1 MKLDLSLYLVTD
13 STPAI
18 LKGRD
23 LCAVVE
29 EACKGGVTVVQYRDK
44 KSDTGVQIETARKLH
59 RITQAHGVPLII
71 NDRVDVAL
79 ASGAEGVHLGQDDM
93 VISEAKK
100 LLPKDAIIGISA
112 STIEEAQAA
121 VAAGADYLGIGTL
134 FATPTKTNT
143 KDIIGTAGTQAILD
157 AIAET
162 GRSVGTVCIGG
173 INLSNVQRVLYQSS
187 SPNKSLDGAA
197 IVSAIMAADD
207 PRAAAAELAQYIASP
222 PPFVRTSDAP
232 MVRDTA
238 AVVEAVPGIVQKLVQ
253 AHPLVHN
260 MINFVVANFVANVT
274 LAIGASPIMSPY
286 GDEATD
292 LCQFDGA
299 LLINM
304 GTLTSQS
311 PSEYLKAI
319 KAYNQRGNPVV
330 YDPVGAGATQIRRG
344 VVKELMAGGYFDLIK
359 GNEGEIRQ
367 VSGSTG
373 VKQRGVDSGP
383 SALDSQAKA
392 RLARDLARREKNIV
406 LLTGATDYLSDGERV
421 VAVEN
426 GHELLGQVTGTGCAV
441 GTVAGCF
448 MATLPTDK
456 FLAVLSALLMYEIAA
471 ENAAAKDYVRGPGS
485 FAPAFIDELYAIK
498 QAALKGDNSW
508 YEGRAKGSL
517 HPAKLFLLSPFT
529 ALLRVSRVSPR
540 TAHPVTK
547 SLRSRPFTPPLSVSL
562 SANYP
567 AASFANMAIN
577 SAPESSLLSLLYRSY
592 PAAISPD
599 ETEPDLFAANP
610 KIFPRVTYTDAE
622 SADVKSWLSTNLTG
636 LQDVLGKDD
645 KSAISSQLAS
655 LNTHLAT
662 RTTVLGNKPSVA
674 DVAIYALLAP
684 VVEKWSPE
692 ERTGE
697 QGYHHIVRHVDF
709 VQNSRVFSL
718 QIPEEE
724 KVAIDV
730 NDVKF
735 VPKPIDPKAEK
746 ERKKKEKAAAE
757 GAAGAEK
764 TVVVGQTKPEA
775 AAPEAAAAGK
785 AEGKPKE
792 KKQKK
797 EKAPKPPPAPA
808 APPSPSLIDLR
819 VGHILRAI
827 NHPNADSLYVS
838 TIDCGDAPG
847 SDNTSLDEETGKTV
861 RTVCSGLNGLV
872 PLAEMQGRK
881 IVAVCNLKPV
891 TMRGIK
897 SAAMVLA
904 ASPRVAE
911 GEDSHAGPVELVTP
925 PADAPAGDRIYFEGW
940 DGEPEKQLNPKK
952 KVWETFQPGFTTTD
966 GLEVAFESDAV
977 PVAKEQEGKPP
988 LGKLVAK
995 SGGVCTVKSLKAQ
1008 SIGLKLV
1015 NMAEVPPENV
1025 DQTAQEQDI
1034 NPWSVAGAT
1043 DAEGNAIGFDYEA
1056 LSKKWNTSLIDQALL
1071 DRFEKVT
1078 GHKPHR
1084 WLRRGLFFSHRDFD
1098 RILTKKE
1105 KGEPFFL
1112 YTGRGPSS
1120 GSLHLGHTI
1129 PLTFTKWLQDVFD
1142 VPLVFMLTDD
1152 EKALFKD
1159 SLTFEETHHYA
1170 MENAKEIIALGFD
1183 VKKTFIYSDLKYV
1196 SNHMLTNTWEFS
1208 KLVTFNQVR
1217 GAFGFD
1223 GSTNIGRILFPA
1235 VQCVAA
1241 FATSY
1246 PEIWTDE
1253 PLKERKKSIAEIQ
1266 CLIPMGIDQ
1275 DPYFRLL
1282 RENAHKMR
1290 YPSPKPALIHS
1301 KFLTALQGAGGK
1313 MSSSDPNSAIFMTD
1327 TAKQIKTKI
1336 NKYAFSGGQVSIEDH
1351 RRLGGNPDVDVSYI
1365 YLTYFEDDDAKLEEI
1380 YNKYK
1385 SGELLTG
1392 ELKALAIAKLQ
1403 EYVAEFQ
1410 ERRKEVTDEVLQQ
1423 FMTPRRLEWKGTAQP
1438 KIK

>member
-44 KSDTGVQIETARKLH
+44 TSDTGLQIETARKLH

-100 LLPKDAIIGISA
+100 LLPKNAIIGISA
-112 STIEEAQAA
+112 SNIEEAQAA

-134 FATPTKTNT
+134 FATPTKINT
-143 KDIIGTAGTQAILD
+143 KNIIGTSGAQAILES
-157 AIAET
+157 IAES

-173 INLSNVQRVLYQSS
+173 INLSTVQRVLYQSA
-187 SPNKSLDGAA
+187 SPNKKFDGAA
-197 IVSAIMAADD
+197 IVSGIMAADD
-207 PRAAAAELAQYIASP
+207 PKAAAAELAQYIATP
-222 PPFVRTSDAP
+222 PPFVRKSET
-232 MVRDTA
+232 VRDTA
-238 AVVEAVPGIVQKLVQ
+238 ALVETVPQIVQKMVEV
-253 AHPLVHN
+253 HPLVHN

-304 GTLTSQS
+304 GTLTAQS

-344 VVKELMAGGYFDLIK
+344 VVKQLMAGGYFDLIK

-367 VSGSTG
+367 VFGSSG

-392 RLARDLARREKNIV
+392 RLARDLARRES
-406 LLTGATDYLSDGERV
+406 SDGERV

-426 GHELLGQVTGTGCAV
+426 GHDFLGQVTGTGCAV

-448 MATLPTDK
+448 MATHPTDK
-456 FLAVLSALLMYEIAA
+456 LLAVLSALLMYEIAA

-485 FAPAFIDELYAIK
+485 FAPAFIDELYAIR
-498 QAALKGDNSW
+498 QASLKGDHGW
-508 YEGRAKGSL
+508 YAGRAKGSL
-517 HPAKLFLLSPFT
+517 HPANLFLFRPSTTLF
-529 ALLRVSRVSPR
+529 RVSRVFPR
-540 TAHPVTK
+540 TTRPVTN
-547 SLRSRPFTPPLSVSL
+547 SLRTHPIAPPFSVPLS
-562 SANYP
+562 ARYP

-599 ETEPDLFAANP
+599 ETEPDLLAANP
-610 KIFPRVTYTDAE
+610 KIFPRITYTDAE
-622 SADVKSWLSTNLTG
+622 QADIKTWLSTHADLQEVLTKG
-636 LQDVLGKDD
+636 D
-645 KSAISSQLAS
+645 KAAASSRLAS

-662 RTTVLGNKPSVA
+662 RTTIIGNKPSVA
-674 DVAIYALLAP
+674 DVAVYALLAP

-697 QGYHHIVRHVDF
+697 QGHHHIVRHVDF

-718 QIPEEE
+718 QIPGEE
-724 KVAIDV
+724 KVGIDL

-757 GAAGAEK
+757 GAGAEK

-775 AAPEAAAAGK
+775 AAPEAAAAGGK
-785 AEGKPKE
+785 AEGKQKE
-792 KKQKK
+792 KKPKK
-797 EKAPKPPPAPA
+797 EKQPKPAPAPA
-808 APPSPSLIDLR
+808 APPSPALIDLR
-819 VGHILRAI
+819 VGHILRAV

-847 SDNTSLDEETGKTV
+847 SDNTSVDEETGKTV

-925 PADAPAGDRIYFEGW
+925 PADAPAGDRIFFEGW
-940 DGEPEKQLNPKK
+940 EGEPEKQLNPKK

-966 GLEVAFESDAV
+966 ALEVAFESAPV
-977 PVAKEQEGKPP
+977 PVAKEQEGKPAV
-988 LGKLVAK
+988 GKLVAK
-995 SGGVCTVKSLKAQ
+995 SGGVCTVKSLKGATP
-1008 SIGLKLV
+1008 IDFKIDK
-1015 NMAEVPPENV
+1015 MAEIPENV
-1025 DQTAQEQDI
+1025 EQPVQEQEI

-1159 SLTFEETHHYA
+1159 TLTFEETLHFA

-1196 SNHMLTNTWEFS
+1196 SNHILMNTWEFS

-1282 RENAHKMR
+1282 RENAHKMK

-1313 MSSSDPNSAIFMTD
+1313 MSSSDPTSAIFMTD

-1385 SGELLTG
+1385 SGEMLTG

-1423 FMTPRRLEWKGTAQP
+1423 YMTPRRLEWKGTAQP
-1438 KIK
+1438 KVK